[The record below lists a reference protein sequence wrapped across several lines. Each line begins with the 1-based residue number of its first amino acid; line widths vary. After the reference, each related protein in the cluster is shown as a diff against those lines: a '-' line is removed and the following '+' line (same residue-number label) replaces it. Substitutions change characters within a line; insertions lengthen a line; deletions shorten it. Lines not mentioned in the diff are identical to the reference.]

1 MRLIGLLIKEAFIS
15 VWRHKFRS
23 FLAFLGVTV
32 GIVAVIVLVSVGNGV
47 KKDVTGSI
55 ESIGTNLIVV
65 LTGKINT
72 SMTQGQ
78 GFDQSQMGNPA
89 NFISGDILKMEDVN
103 NIKKIEGV
111 KAAAPIALVSG
122 NLMREDKFS
131 FASTMGTT
139 PDMENVFSGYKLKY
153 GRFIN
158 DKDDQDKSRVIIA
171 GDSVRKQL
179 FGEDRDNM
187 VGEKIKLGKEEFEII
202 GQLEKP
208 KNAGTIMST
217 DFDSVAIIPFSVAK
231 ELNKDKENIMRIGVV
246 ADNPDDISA
255 TVERIKAN
263 MKARHGEDEFS
274 VLTQDEL
281 LGMFNTIID
290 LLTNLITAIAA
301 ISLIV
306 GGIGISS
313 VMFISVADRTREI
326 GIRKAIGA
334 TNSLIMFQ
342 FMVES
347 IILSVLG
354 GIFGLILSQVVNRY
368 VESKLHIAPDVTP
381 EVVILALVFC
391 MGVGIL
397 FGLIP
402 AARAAM
408 KDPVEA
414 LREG

>member
-65 LTGKINT
+65 LTGKIDT
-72 SMTQGQ
+72 KITQGQ
-78 GFDQSQMGNPA
+78 GLSQGQMGNPA
-89 NFISGDILKMEDVN
+89 NFISGDILKLEDVDK
-103 NIKKIEGV
+103 IKKLEGV
-111 KAAAPIALVSG
+111 KAVAPISLVSG
-122 NLMREDKFS
+122 NLMRDDKFS
-131 FASTMGTT
+131 FASTIGST
-139 PDMENVFSGYKLKY
+139 PDMKYVFSGFNLKY
-153 GRFIN
+153 GRFL
-158 DKDDQDKSRVIIA
+158 DDEDSQDKNKVIVV

-179 FGEDRDNM
+179 FGEDKDNI
-187 VGEKIKLGKEEFEII
+187 VGEKIKLGKDEFEIV

-208 KNAGTIMST
+208 KNAGSLMST
-217 DFDSVAIIPFSVAK
+217 DFDSVALIPFSVAK
-231 ELNKDKENIMRIGVV
+231 EINKDRDNILRIGV
-246 ADNPDDISA
+246 AANNPDEIGA
-255 TVERIKAN
+255 TVERIKIDL
-263 MKARHGEDEFS
+263 KTRHSEDEFS

-290 LLTNLITAIAA
+290 LITNLVTAIAA

-354 GIFGLILSQVVNRY
+354 GMFGLALSQVVNKI
-368 VESKLHIAPDVTP
+368 VESKLHITPEVTP
-381 EVVILALVFC
+381 EVVVLALAFC